1 MIKYNKIMIYFK
13 KTIKK
18 LNKYIKDKNRRKYK
32 KIKTNIFKNNTSNN
46 ISKNKI
52 KICLTSSQTSF
63 FQLVKKIKT

>member
-32 KIKTNIFKNNTSNN
+32 KDKN
-46 ISKNKI
+46 
-52 KICLTSSQTSF
+52 
-63 FQLVKKIKT
+63 